1 MAFNNTARSSRT
13 TYFTVSNGKVRVR
26 LKEPAEGSVARQN
39 KNGDVVH
46 EYVFDEFSGTL
57 QSVSIDEAPFGRQW
71 KLIFLDEME
80 HYTLSMPYD
89 SSTAQKLLNL
99 LLAPELDLSKAV
111 TLRPYDF
118 TNDKGNR
125 VVGVTVLQNGA
136 KATPAFGT
144 AAYPIDGRPEMPEL
158 EKIKFKGQEVYDS
171 TKRLEFIASAV
182 ETTLQHKLAT
192 TPAVV
197 AVETVQPDDGGD
209 DGLPF

>member
-26 LKEPAEGSVARQN
+26 LKEAADGSVARQN

-46 EYVFDEFSGTL
+46 EFVYDEFTGRL
-57 QSVSIDEAPFGRQW
+57 ASVAIDEASFGRQW
-71 KLIFLDEME
+71 KIIFLDNTE

-99 LLAPELDLSKAV
+99 LMAPELDLTQPI

-125 VVGVTVLQNGA
+125 VVGVTVVQNGA
-136 KATPAFGT
+136 KTKPAFGT

-158 EKIKFKGQEVYDS
+158 EKIKYKGQEVYDS
-171 TKRLEFIASAV
+171 TKRLEFIVAAVESTLTPKLASA
-182 ETTLQHKLAT
+182 
-192 TPAVV
+192 PAPI
-197 AVETVQPDDGGD
+197 AVDTVQPDDGGD

>member
-26 LKEPAEGSVARQN
+26 LKEAADGSVARQN

-46 EYVFDEFSGTL
+46 EFVYDEFTGRIV
-57 QSVSIDEAPFGRQW
+57 SVATDEAPFGKQW
-71 KLIFLDEME
+71 KMVFLDNDD

-99 LLAPELDLSKAV
+99 LLAPELDLTQPI

-125 VVGVTVLQNGA
+125 VVGVTVVQNGA
-136 KATPAFGT
+136 KAKAAFGT

-171 TKRLEFIASAV
+171 TKRLEFIVAAV
-182 ETTLQHKLAT
+182 ESTLTPKLSNTTT
-192 TPAVV
+192 VTVD
-197 AVETVQPDDGGD
+197 TVQPDDGGD